1 MENGSLYIN
10 GQIANDQSAAE
21 PKLYSLFCSTS
32 FTNKAQQWTHT
43 NKAQFNSIPQ
53 LISWTWNN
61 SVVELRLFIT
71 VLLIWWIYSWLSSI
85 YPFTEWPE
93 QFNTTDRTQI
103 QGYPAARREASHGHS
118 RTIVIKLELSPSDFP
133 LCLEK
138 VTSRV
143 GLDYFSS
150 PQASQ

>member
-32 FTNKAQQWTHT
+32 FPNKAQQWTHT

-85 YPFTEWPE
+85 YRVTWAI
-93 QFNTTDRTQI
+93 QHDRTQI
-103 QGYPAARREASHGHS
+103 QGYISCCKERSIAWTYS
-118 RTIVIKLELSPSDFP
+118 RTIVIKSELSPSDFP